1 MLFRSKSVSAANDL
15 VDETYGWFSGGG
27 EPSTVLELDARVA
40 EMEEELA
47 EAFREELKDYY
58 GYTDQD
64 LEELGTPLLIEP
76 RAFTTIRVFCG
87 AGAGLLLLGVLLLVL
102 RWRKV
107 SASLRRARADYD
119 PDLG

>member
-1 MLFRSKSVSAANDL
+1 MLFRS
-15 VDETYGWFSGGG
+15 
-27 EPSTVLELDARVA
+27 
-40 EMEEELA
+40 
-47 EAFREELKDYY
+47 
-58 GYTDQD
+58 TDQD